1 MEEKFTEIEKK
12 VLTMMFGVVK
22 EMLCLQNGYAD
33 IDYQTFD
40 EGDLF
45 NLAEKI
51 GIEDY

>member
-22 EMLCLQNGYAD
+22 EMLRFQNGYAE
-33 IDYQTFD
+33 IDYQVFD

-45 NLAEKI
+45 NLAEKL
-51 GIEDY
+51 GVEDY